1 MAVLIMEMI
10 SSDLSF
16 VLHTVNPLDRDE
28 TVLSTEMAVGLGE
41 TLASGTRGSA
51 WRFAIGKAD
60 SALPPVPPRVVRPVH
75 DNQHDCSKLLA
86 ECSAG
91 VVRGAGS
98 INVQSF
104 ANFSTA
110 LYGGTKK
117 QHGVIDYSRQD
128 LSISDEARQQVSCA
142 ESCVVKQC
150 SPVAAACTCTCMT
163 LGFDTRAGGSRVFEG
178 GHTTGGGSRMSAR
191 HRGRIRG
198 QAAVCCANP
207 PILVVLLISN
217 PTLHQGP

>member
-28 TVLSTEMAVGLGE
+28 TVVSAEMAVGLGE

-51 WRFAIGKAD
+51 WRFAINKAD
-60 SALPPVPPRVVRPVH
+60 SADPAVPPRFVRLVH
-75 DNQHDCSKLLA
+75 GTLHGCCNLIAKCST
-86 ECSAG
+86 G

-117 QHGVIDYSRQD
+117 QHGAIDYSRQD

-142 ESCVVKQC
+142 
-150 SPVAAACTCTCMT
+150 
-163 LGFDTRAGGSRVFEG
+163 
-178 GHTTGGGSRMSAR
+178 
-191 HRGRIRG
+191 
-198 QAAVCCANP
+198 
-207 PILVVLLISN
+207 
-217 PTLHQGP
+217 